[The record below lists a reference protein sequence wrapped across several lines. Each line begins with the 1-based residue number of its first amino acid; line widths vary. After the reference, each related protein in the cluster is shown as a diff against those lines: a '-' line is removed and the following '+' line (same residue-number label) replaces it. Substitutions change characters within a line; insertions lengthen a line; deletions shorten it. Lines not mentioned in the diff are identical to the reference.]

1 MKVEEAGEGK
11 GQEIR
16 EIKMQMKKKKEER
29 TYEEEVMM

>member
-16 EIKMQMKKKKEER
+16 EIKMQMQKKKRRKDI
-29 TYEEEVMM
+29 